1 MWPMWRQVK
10 TIYTQI
16 YAGTAE
22 PGGPGGTCPLNNFA
36 AIKIQREG
44 SLEKRLTCFVRGFV
58 FAF

>member
-1 MWPMWRQVK
+1 MWPLWRHVK

-36 AIKIQREG
+36 AIKIQRE
-44 SLEKRLTCFVRGFV
+44 EV
-58 FAF
+58 